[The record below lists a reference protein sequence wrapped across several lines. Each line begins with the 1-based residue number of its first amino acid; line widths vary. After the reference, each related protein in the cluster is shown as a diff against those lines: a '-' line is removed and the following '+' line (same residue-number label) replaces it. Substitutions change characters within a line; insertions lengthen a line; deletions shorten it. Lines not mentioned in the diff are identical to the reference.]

1 MVKSRQAFAIA
12 MSSFVLLW
20 TTAATSDSGTTIK
33 ALMTETEYQE
43 TGLQKLSDDELE
55 KLYFWVIKQAIVSRI
70 RCLEPEAS
78 KQYLQS
84 DSEQSTKC
92 HLATIP
98 ETKLNA
104 AVAAHVAAT
113 FEKAK
118 TEIRSEFEA
127 AKTRTAFTSSVT
139 NDFTGW
145 DDKTVFVLSNGQV
158 WRQRHGRP
166 YQHIGTNSVRLEPS
180 FFGMWRMTVLSSGR
194 SVAVKRIE

>member
-1 MVKSRQAFAIA
+1 MVKSKQAFAIA

-55 KLYFWVIKQAIVSRI
+55 KLYFWVIKQASVSRV
-70 RCLEPEAS
+70 RCLKPETS
-78 KQYLQS
+78 KQHLPS
-84 DSEQSTKC
+84 DSEQGTKC

-98 ETKLNA
+98 ETNFNA
-104 AVAAHVAAT
+104 AVTAHVAAT
-113 FEKAK
+113 FETAK
-118 TEIRSEFEA
+118 TQ
-127 AKTRTAFTSSVT
+127 TAFTSSVT

-158 WRQRHGRP
+158 WRQRHGRS